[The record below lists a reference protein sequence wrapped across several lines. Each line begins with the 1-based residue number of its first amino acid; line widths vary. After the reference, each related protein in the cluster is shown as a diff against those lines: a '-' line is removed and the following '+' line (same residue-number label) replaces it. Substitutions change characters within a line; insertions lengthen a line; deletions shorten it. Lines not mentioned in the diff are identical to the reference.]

1 MSSLYS
7 FYKNTPGLQV
17 KRDMDFSNVTIQ
29 CDPRL
34 VVPDNSTN
42 QTSGIFKKDTAGKIA
57 VEHEICDLDVSN
69 LTVNGQTTLN
79 NATVNNATA
88 ANLAV
93 SGTITGKKVVDG
105 RFNTNAGLTDTLT
118 ASESGTLFLVD
129 GTVAN
134 VITLPALST
143 SNVGV
148 TYDFYLTV
156 NQVAGTTTIT
166 IPGTGGLFQSSASI
180 AGGAANTFTTG
191 ALFKKLTILN
201 ATVIGARVSITCVSD
216 SGTASVWTATSVA
229 GPAAVTNSA

>member
-17 KRDMDFSNVTIQ
+17 KRDMDFSNVTVQ

-34 VVPDNSTN
+34 VVPNSAAN
-42 QTSGIFKKDTAGKIA
+42 QTSGLFKKDTAGKLA
-57 VEHEICDLDVSN
+57 VEHEICDLSVSN
-69 LTVNGQTTLN
+69 LTVNGQTTL
-79 NATVNNATA
+79 VNTTA
-88 ANLAV
+88 ANLTV

-229 GPAAVTNSA
+229 GPVAVTNSA